1 MYQLSSFLCK
11 WMYRENAI
19 LEDDFETCQYG
30 LLITIANIIN
40 FLIMLLVGVLC
51 GTVWE
56 MGMFYMVFISL
67 RLFCGG
73 YHAGSYGKCFLLFG
87 LTCLLGMSGAR
98 CFSRYVFGSFCF
110 FLVLAIFFGIC
121 IYKKAPVEHRNRLLS
136 GSEKNCFK
144 REGHRGARGG
154 RRDGAEIL
162 FFQCVRGR
170 LQGEFR
176 GFGRNRNFYPG
187 YQTEKRQAEHDHHR
201 RRIFRF
207 LNRRDRG
214 MPDGCSSV
222 LFTSMPKITGGDRE
236 NGTGLLPDTWN
247 QRRCFRRGD

>member
-110 FLVLAIFFGIC
+110 FLVLAIFFGVC

-136 GSEKNCFK
+136 GSQKNCFK
-144 REGHRGARGG
+144 RKSLAIYLFWCAAGVLLWYFQLQ
-154 RRDGAEIL
+154 L
-162 FFQCVRGR
+162 FFSSIISAFIMVFIYMCIREGD
-170 LQGEFR
+170 E
-176 GFGRNRNFYPG
+176 G
-187 YQTEKRQAEHDHHR
+187 YEK
-201 RRIFRF
+201 
-207 LNRRDRG
+207 
-214 MPDGCSSV
+214 
-222 LFTSMPKITGGDRE
+222 
-236 NGTGLLPDTWN
+236 GT
-247 QRRCFRRGD
+247 

>member
-110 FLVLAIFFGIC
+110 FLVLAIFFGVC

-154 RRDGAEIL
+154 WRDSRACGL
-162 FFQCVRGR
+162 FLIYMRFMSRSRASFWSSFKVLHAAKRVR
-170 LQGEFR
+170 
-176 GFGRNRNFYPG
+176 
-187 YQTEKRQAEHDHHR
+187 
-201 RRIFRF
+201 
-207 LNRRDRG
+207 
-214 MPDGCSSV
+214 CSSV
-222 LFTSMPKITGGDRE
+222 NSAGVFPSEKNCDKVIPNARHTASRVGMVGA
-236 NGTGLLPDTWN
+236 LLRLKRFVMVDWERPASLPS
-247 QRRCFRRGD
+247 R